1 MLILER
7 ILGLAS
13 DPAIHEQL
21 HSLEHAGNVE
31 TVTLGSADMQRHRL
45 RVRGDRGTDYAI
57 RLERHEQLRNGA
69 VLMLD
74 ARRAVVV
81 QMQEQAWL
89 ALLPRDSAAALEL
102 GYFAGNMHWKVRFA
116 GNELQIQLHG
126 PEQDYL
132 ERLAPMLADGRVR
145 RSES

>member
-7 ILGLAS
+7 IVGLAS

-21 HSLEHAGNVE
+21 HNLEHDGGVE
-31 TVTLGSADMQRHRL
+31 TVTLASADMQRHRL
-45 RVRGDRGTDYAI
+45 RVRSDRGTDYAI

-74 ARRAVVV
+74 AQRAVVV
-81 QMQEQAWL
+81 QMEEQAWL
-89 ALLPRDSAAALEL
+89 AVQPRDSAAALEL

-116 GNELQIQLHG
+116 GAALHIQLHG
-126 PEQDYL
+126 PEADYL
-132 ERLAPMLADGRVR
+132 ERLAPMLGDGRVR
-145 RSES
+145 RSEP